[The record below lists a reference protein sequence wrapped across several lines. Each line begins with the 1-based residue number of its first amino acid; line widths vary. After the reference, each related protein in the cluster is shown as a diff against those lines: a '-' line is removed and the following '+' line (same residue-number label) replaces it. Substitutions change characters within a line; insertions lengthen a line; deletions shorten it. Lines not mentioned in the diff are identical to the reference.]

1 VRIDKFLSTVNLVK
15 RRAISEDMLEHNV
28 VFLNG
33 NSVKKAKE
41 VKVGDIIELRY
52 IEYTDK
58 YQVLAIP
65 TTKSTPKSKQEEYVK
80 KVEG

>member
-1 VRIDKFLSTVNLVK
+1 MRIDKFLSTVNLVK
-15 RRAISEDMLEHNV
+15 RRAVSEDMLEHNV

-52 IEYTDK
+52 IEYSDK

-80 KVEG
+80 KVTE

>member
-1 VRIDKFLSTVNLVK
+1 MRIDKFLSTVNLVK

-65 TTKSTPKSKQEEYVK
+65 TTKSTPKSKQEEYVR
-80 KVEG
+80 KVAE

>member
-1 VRIDKFLSTVNLVK
+1 MRIDKFLSTVNLVK
-15 RRAISEDMLEHNV
+15 RRAVSEDMLEHNV

-65 TTKSTPKSKQEEYVK
+65 TTKSTPKSKQEEYVR
-80 KVEG
+80 KVAE

>member
-15 RRAISEDMLEHNV
+15 RRAISEDMLEHNA

-41 VKVGDIIELRY
+41 VKAGDIIELRY

-58 YQVLAIP
+58 FQVLAIP
-65 TTKSTPKSKQEEYVK
+65 TTKSTPKSKQEEYVRE
-80 KVEG
+80 VAE

>member
-65 TTKSTPKSKQEEYVK
+65 TTKSTPKSKQEEYVR
-80 KVEG
+80 KVAE